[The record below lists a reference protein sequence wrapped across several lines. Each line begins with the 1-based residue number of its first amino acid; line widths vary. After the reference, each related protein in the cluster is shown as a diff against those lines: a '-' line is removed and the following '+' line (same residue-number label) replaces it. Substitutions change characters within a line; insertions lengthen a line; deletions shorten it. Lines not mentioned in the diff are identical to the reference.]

1 MFRIVA
7 GFVIAA
13 VAVQSAPAQTKDAV
27 AEVLA
32 CRSIEDDA
40 QRLACLDEAAA
51 GLAAAVSGAQASAA
65 PAEDPAA
72 TFGFN
77 RQEPVRTEDE
87 FGAED
92 LPKQAAAP
100 VEKEEEGRDIRELR
114 ARVLESGANPFGKA
128 ILVLEN
134 GQVWRQLDSDNVRLR
149 IPRGVAATAIIKK
162 SALGGY
168 RMTVE
173 PLGRT
178 IRVRRVK

>member
-1 MFRIVA
+1 MLRIVA

-13 VAVQSAPAQTKDAV
+13 LAIQPVSAQTEDAI

-32 CRSIEDDA
+32 CRGVEDDA
-40 QRLACLDEAAA
+40 RRLACLDEAAA
-51 GLAAAVSGAQASAA
+51 SLATAVSGSQASAA
-65 PAEDPAA
+65 AAEDRSAN
-72 TFGFN
+72 FGFI
-77 RQEPVRTEDE
+77 RREPVRAEEE

-92 LPKQAAAP
+92 LPKQAAA
-100 VEKEEEGRDIRELR
+100 VDKKDENRDIRELR
-114 ARVLESGANPFGKA
+114 AKVLESGANPFGKA
-128 ILVLEN
+128 VLVLDN

-149 IPRGVAATAIIKK
+149 IPRGVEATAIIKK

-178 IRVRRVK
+178 IRVKRIK